1 MNGCSSRDDA
11 FSKGVVTDAKM
22 CSTGGNFG
30 NGTESASR
38 NRFLVQGPAIA
49 LESCQARRDKVGH
62 PTKNFDLRL
71 RYSTLQPVLVEI
83 LAAAVAIQ
91 PVVVG
96 NTVCSQSAM
105 IGTILQGRV
114 IAYYK
119 L

>member
-11 FSKGVVTDAKM
+11 FSKGVTEAKL

-49 LESCQARRDKVGH
+49 PERCQARRDKVGH
-62 PTKNFDLRL
+62 HTKFFDLRL
-71 RYSTLQPVLVEI
+71 RYRTLQPVKI

-91 PVVVG
+91 PVAVG
-96 NTVCSQSAM
+96 NTVCS
-105 IGTILQGRV
+105 
-114 IAYYK
+114 
-119 L
+119 